1 MNESGLEYLLLD
13 IRILAHICGAVD
25 DVMCQR
31 KCAYLGT
38 RALAVPN
45 QMFVAESPWEREGG
59 GWPLCVCV
67 CVCVSVC
74 LCVCGRFLVS
84 YFLVTYFL
92 APLFPLL
99 FSRSSLCAP
108 VCVCVGVWVC
118 VGVCV
123 CVYARAQPSLP
134 DMCRKHEAGAPD

>member
-59 GWPLCVCV
+59 VASVCVCVCV

-74 LCVCGRFLVS
+74 VWPFSCFLFSCYLFSCSFVSVAVFSLVALCPCVCVCGCVG
-84 YFLVTYFL
+84 V
-92 APLFPLL
+92 
-99 FSRSSLCAP
+99 CGC
-108 VCVCVGVWVC
+108 VCVCVC
-118 VGVCV
+118 
-123 CVYARAQPSLP
+123 ARAAITP
-134 DMCRKHEAGAPD
+134 